1 MLFNGLMM
9 QSEINSLLDELFGD
23 LEGDSLDEAKGMGL
37 AIYEE
42 GERENAHYAM
52 LLTA

>member
-9 QSEINSLLDELFGD
+9 QSEINCLLDELFGD
-23 LEGDSLDEAKGMGL
+23 LEGDSLNEAESKGL
-37 AIYEE
+37 TIYEE
-42 GERENAHYAM
+42 GERENVHHAV